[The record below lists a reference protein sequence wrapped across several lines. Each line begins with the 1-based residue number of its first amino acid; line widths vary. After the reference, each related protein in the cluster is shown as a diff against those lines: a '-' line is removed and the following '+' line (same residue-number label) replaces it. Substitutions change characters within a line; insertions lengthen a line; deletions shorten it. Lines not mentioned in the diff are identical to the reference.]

1 VVTWKINGLKIV
13 LNKLIMKKIFVAL
26 LCILSINSFSQQPI
40 FATIG
45 GGDLY
50 SFDIVNCTR
59 RFIGSTDY
67 GFGDIA
73 FTPNGQLYG
82 IVSGQLYQ
90 IDTTTANATL
100 IGDTGIGAVTLVG
113 LNDTTVLAEW
123 YSKLYSISTIDGAST
138 YIDTI
143 GFGSDGDLTW
153 YDDDLYIVTGG
164 GGIVKIVLN
173 ETITA
178 IESATL
184 IGASI
189 PTCEGAVTASF
200 EDDYNY
206 ILGFNAHDLIKICHI
221 DGTYVTICQD
231 LNYGGTPGAASIRLP
246 KQSYQPTDCFTADL
260 AEKNVGNQFF
270 VFPNPAINEL
280 NIQSNFNESV
290 SYQIFNS
297 FGQVVQ
303 SGFLLSENT
312 TVGIDQLARGLYF
325 LELKSATITER
336 QSFMVVN

>member
-1 VVTWKINGLKIV
+1 
-13 LNKLIMKKIFVAL
+13 MKKILVVIL
-26 LCILSINSFSQQPI
+26 LIISVNSFSQQPI

-82 IVSGQLYQ
+82 IVSGELYH

-100 IGDTGIGAVTLVG
+100 IGDTGVGAVSLVG
-113 LNDTTVLAEW
+113 LNDTTVLAEFG
-123 YSKLYSISTIDGAST
+123 SKLYSISTIDGTSN

-153 YDDDLYIVTGG
+153 YDDDLYIATGG

-173 ETITA
+173 ETVTA

-200 EDDYNY
+200 VDDYNY

-221 DGTYVTICQD
+221 DGTYVSICQE

-246 KQSYQPTDCFTADL
+246 KQSYQPTDCFTADVQ
-260 AEKNVGNQFF
+260 EKIAQNEFL
-270 VFPNPAINEL
+270 VFPNPAINQLTVQTDL
-280 NIQSNFNESV
+280 NEQV
-290 SYQIFNS
+290 SYQIYDS
-297 FGQVVQ
+297 FGQLTQ
-303 SGFLLSENT
+303 SGILLTQT
-312 TVGIDQLARGLYF
+312 TSISIDQLARGLYII
-325 LELKSATITER
+325 ELKSATTTER

>member
-1 VVTWKINGLKIV
+1 
-13 LNKLIMKKIFVAL
+13 MKKLFVAL

-40 FATIG
+40 FATIA

-59 RFIGSTDY
+59 RFVGATEY

-82 IVSGQLYQ
+82 IVGGELYH
-90 IDTTTANATL
+90 IDTTTAFSTL
-100 IGDTGIGAVTLVG
+100 IGNTEVGAVTLVG
-113 LNDTTVLAEW
+113 LNDTALLAEFD
-123 YSKLYSISTIDGAST
+123 SKLYSISTLDATSN

-153 YDDDLYIVTGG
+153 YDEDLYIVTGG

-178 IESATL
+178 IESVTL

-189 PTCEGAVTASF
+189 PTCEGAITASF
-200 EDDYNY
+200 EGDYNY
-206 ILGFNAHDLIKICHI
+206 ILGFNAQDLIQICHI
-221 DGTYVTICQD
+221 DGTYVTICQE
-231 LNYGGTPGAASIRLP
+231 LNFGGTPGAASIRLP
-246 KQSYQPTDCFTADL
+246 NQSYQPTDCYTLGVDK
-260 AEKNVGNQFF
+260 KNTQHQFLI
-270 VFPNPAINEL
+270 FPNPAINQLTIKADL
-280 NIQSNFNESV
+280 NEPVN
-290 SYQIFNS
+290 YQIYNS
-297 FGQVVQ
+297 VGQVVK
-303 SGFLLSENT
+303 SGILLAEATSI
-312 TVGIDQLARGLYF
+312 GINQLNQGLYMI
-325 LELKSATITER
+325 ELKSATTTER